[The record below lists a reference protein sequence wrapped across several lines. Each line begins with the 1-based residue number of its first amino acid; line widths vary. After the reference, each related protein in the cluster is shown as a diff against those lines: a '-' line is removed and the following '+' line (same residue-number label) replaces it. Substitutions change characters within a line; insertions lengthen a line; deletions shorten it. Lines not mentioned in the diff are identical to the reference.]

1 MDLKNSVIL
10 VVEEDW
16 EKLQVICDELK
27 RVGLDRLLCS
37 HSGKEAMEVI
47 NNGHIPDMII
57 VDTGISDMNGFK
69 MTEMIKN
76 INDDVIVIN
85 IVDYQESIISPLNA
99 LKHGCDDHVG
109 NRVIENPQ
117 ELIKKVTFWL
127 EYNTERAK
135 LREMYTRSVINA

>member
-1 MDLKNSVIL
+1 
-10 VVEEDW
+10 
-16 EKLQVICDELK
+16 
-27 RVGLDRLLCS
+27 
-37 HSGKEAMEVI
+37 
-47 NNGHIPDMII
+47 
-57 VDTGISDMNGFK
+57 MNGFK